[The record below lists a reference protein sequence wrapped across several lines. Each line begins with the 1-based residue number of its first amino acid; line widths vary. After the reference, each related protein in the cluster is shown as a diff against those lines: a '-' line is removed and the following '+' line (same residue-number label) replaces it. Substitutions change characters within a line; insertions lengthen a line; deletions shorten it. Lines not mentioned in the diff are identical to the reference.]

1 MATRVEIALEQ
12 VKAVLLGATAAGA
25 SVERGRVDAF
35 GFDELPAINIRR
47 ANTSSEPMARGID
60 QVIVSFDL
68 DIEVRG
74 ADWETQ
80 ADAIHEE
87 VDGLLTQDALLIEML
102 SGLRC
107 VSTAADAEGGDDVA
121 GRLTV
126 VYQGKFIQRRA

>member
-12 VKAVLLGATAAGA
+12 VKAVLLGATAAGT

-35 GFDELPAINIRR
+35 GLDELPAINIRR
-47 ANTSSEPMARGID
+47 ANTSSEAMARGVD

-74 ADWETQ
+74 AGWETL
-80 ADAIHEE
+80 ADSIHEE
-87 VDGLLTQDALLIEML
+87 VDGLLTQDSLLSEL
-102 SGLRC
+102 LTGLRC

-126 VYQGKFIQRRA
+126 VYQGKFLQRRA

>member
-12 VKAVLLGATAAGA
+12 VKAVLLGATAAGT

-35 GFDELPAINIRR
+35 GLDELPAINIRR
-47 ANTSSEPMARGID
+47 ANTSSEAMARGVD

-74 ADWETQ
+74 AGWETL

-87 VDGLLTQDALLIEML
+87 VDGLLTQDSLLSEL
-102 SGLRC
+102 LTGLRC

-126 VYQGKFIQRRA
+126 VYQGKFLQRRA

>member
-12 VKAVLLGATAAGA
+12 VKAVLLGATAAA
-25 SVERGRVDAF
+25 DRVERGRVDAF
-35 GFDELPAINIRR
+35 GLDELPAINIRR
-47 ANTSSEPMARGID
+47 ANTSSEAMARGMD

-74 ADWETQ
+74 VAWETV
-80 ADAIHEE
+80 ADAIHEQ
-87 VDGLLTQDALLIEML
+87 VDSLLTQDALLAEL
-102 SGLRC
+102 VSGLRC

>member
-35 GFDELPAINIRR
+35 GLDELPAINIRR
-47 ANTSSEPMARGID
+47 ANTSSEAMARGID